1 MHAKHVSRNGS
12 PIPPHAQV
20 LLCLLCTVFL
30 RYPTLSLSTRAPLSS
45 TSSLVSGSWT
55 TLAVRP
61 TAELPVDRQCKWTQC
76 ECECGCGCGC
86 GCGCEYEYEYE
97 YEYECENNVSARA
110 AGKKAKDTNENVYH
124 NLQQQERTH
133 AHCASLS
140 LSTIYNQFLTPPPRR
155 RLPLAHTRETLETH
169 LPFPDVYS
177 PRGATLCAYD
187 SSCDLEVPGSD
198 ATPGV

>member
-1 MHAKHVSRNGS
+1 VTVCASVRQCVPECGKCVASVCQCDSVTPFYICNCKSMHAKHVSRNGS

-20 LLCLLCTVFL
+20 LLCLLCTVLL

-76 ECECGCGCGC
+76 ESECECGCGCGC
-86 GCGCEYEYEYE
+86 GCK
-97 YEYECENNVSARA
+97 NNVSARA

-124 NLQQQERTH
+124 NLRQQERTH

-140 LSTIYNQFLTPPPRR
+140 QSTIYN
-155 RLPLAHTRETLETH
+155 
-169 LPFPDVYS
+169 
-177 PRGATLCAYD
+177 
-187 SSCDLEVPGSD
+187 
-198 ATPGV
+198 